1 MYNAEIT
8 SSCTSPNVTWMP
20 DFRFS

>member
-8 SSCTSPNVTWMP
+8 SSCTSPKVALMP
-20 DFRFS
+20 DFRVS